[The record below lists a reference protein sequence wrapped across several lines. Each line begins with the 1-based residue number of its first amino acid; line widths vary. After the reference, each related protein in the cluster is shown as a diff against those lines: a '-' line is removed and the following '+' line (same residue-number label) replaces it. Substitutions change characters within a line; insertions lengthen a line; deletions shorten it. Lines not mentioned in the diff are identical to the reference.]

1 MSLFAYKGEISP
13 SRSVL
18 PESPYS
24 VSSFSMHFRFS
35 WSSLTLLE
43 ALLLSCLGVATAQA
57 PSAAVVSPRYELAV
71 KILPD
76 SHRLEASGTLRLA
89 SSDTTRKSVQVLL
102 SESMRD
108 FAVEVIEPRVSRGR
122 PVLEQRER
130 PGSTPGSGSRVWTI
144 VPPAP
149 FPAGQ
154 PVLLRFSWAGGN
166 QPGFVFYLGPE
177 GSLAGGINT
186 AWYPQ
191 VLDPSGGTSAA
202 IGGMDFRVPKGYT
215 VIASGAPVGGLQ
227 TSGEFRFVANQPTH
241 FAFAAGKYTVLR
253 REGAVPMAVYLLRP
267 REKAETYLDGCTRI
281 LEVLVREYGPHP
293 YGNRFAVVEVPTEKL
308 PGSSGASFEN
318 FILANSASMDAPFNP
333 VFFGHEIGHI
343 WWGNLIKQK
352 GERGRFMLDEGM
364 AQYSAL
370 IALEHLEGPR
380 AAEQLR
386 RHGDPASP
394 IEHSAST
401 YFALAAGGLDH
412 PLSRLPAEWN
422 SRNLASSKGPLV
434 MDLLA
439 RTIGQDRFRAILRRF
454 TSRHAFTSVTWDQFV
469 EAFDEGTAGQYR
481 WFFSQWFDRPGAP
494 DWRLT
499 WVQEDNTLRGVIAQE
514 APFFRAVVDVEVADT
529 SSRRIVRPL
538 EIQAQAR
545 TDFSWNVDLKVRD
558 VTLDPEFRVLHW
570 TPPYQVEAPL
580 LAPYWQAFVKEE
592 SNQHDAALAH
602 LEAALQRVPAD
613 DTVGVRFMLEELT
626 ARLLAGDSQRLA
638 EAKAHLERGLMSAS
652 RRTERLGWAYFLL
665 GYIASS
671 LGDRATLQTAIEG
684 AVASDAMVGSWSG
697 WGTATQ
703 ALRPATPDKQ

>member
-1 MSLFAYKGEISP
+1 MLLSACKSEIFP
-13 SRSVL
+13 SHSVL
-18 PESPYS
+18 LESHHL
-24 VSSFSMHFRFS
+24 VSSFSISFRFS
-35 WSSLTLLE
+35 WSSIIVIE
-43 ALLLSCLGVATAQA
+43 ALLLSSWGMAVAQA
-57 PSAAVVSPRYELAV
+57 PQAAVVSPRYELAL

-89 SSDTTRKSVQVLL
+89 SSDTTRKSVQLLL

-108 FAVEVIEPRVSRGR
+108 LAVEVIEPRVSRGR
-122 PVLEQRER
+122 PDLEKRER
-130 PGSTPGSGSRVWTI
+130 PGSTPGWGSNVWTI
-144 VPPAP
+144 VPRAP

-154 PVLLRFSWAGGN
+154 PILLRFSWAGGD

-191 VLDPSGGTSAA
+191 VLDPSGGTSAG
-202 IGGMDFRVPKGYT
+202 IGGMDFRLPNGYT
-215 VIASGAPVGGLQ
+215 VIASGTPAAESQ

-253 REGAVPMAVYLLRP
+253 REGAVPMAVYLLRR
-267 REKAETYLDGCTRI
+267 RENAESYLDGCTRI

-333 VFFGHEIGHI
+333 VFFGHEMGHI

-370 IALEHLEGPR
+370 ISLEHLEGST
-380 AAEQLR
+380 AAEQMR
-386 RHGDPASP
+386 RRGDPASP

-401 YFALAAGGLDH
+401 YFALAAGGLDS

-434 MDLLA
+434 VDLLA
-439 RTIGQDRFRAILRRF
+439 RTLGRDRFREILRHF

-469 EAFDEGTAGQYR
+469 EAFDGGPEGQYW

-494 DWRLT
+494 DWRLS
-499 WVQEDNTLRGVIAQE
+499 WVQEDSTLRGVIAQE
-514 APFFRAVVDVEVADT
+514 APFFRAVVDVGVAGP
-529 SSRRIVRPL
+529 SGHRIVRPL

-545 TDFSWNVDLKVRD
+545 TDFSWDVDLKVRD
-558 VTLDPEFRVLHW
+558 VTLDPEFRVPHW
-570 TPPYQVEAPL
+570 TPQFHAEAPL

-602 LEAALQRVPAD
+602 LEEAIKRVPAE
-613 DTVGVRFMLEELT
+613 DTMGVRFMLEELT

-671 LGDRATLQTAIEG
+671 LGDRATLQTAVEG
-684 AVASDAMVGSWSG
+684 AVASDAIVGSWSG
-697 WGTATQ
+697 WGMATQ
-703 ALRPATPDKQ
+703 ALRPATPDKP